1 MSRVV
6 AFLFRNWPLKLA
18 ALVLATMLY
27 AGLVLSQ
34 SVQELAAGV
43 TIDPVN
49 IPEDASLIANLPQ
62 VSQIRYVAAGDAG
75 ARASADS
82 FQATVDLAD
91 VDPEAG
97 ATYVPIDVESVDPRF
112 VVVGWE
118 PQGITIQL
126 DPLQTR
132 EDIPV
137 VVSQGASPDGL
148 EVRPALVTPDTVAI
162 RGPAS
167 VIERVIEV
175 RADIV
180 IEPNGLDIDR
190 EVELI
195 PVDAV
200 GDRVTP
206 VDVEPATAHIR
217 IEIFSDLQTRP
228 LPITPVLGGEP
239 APGYEI
245 ADIDVEPLIA
255 SVEGDADQLIGMSR
269 VDTAPVQIS
278 GATASVTVT
287 VPLAL
292 PDGVLP
298 IPGSESATVTVTIRP
313 IAATRAYEAAIA
325 LEGERAGLEYDLSTI
340 NARATLGG
348 SLSDLE
354 ALDAAT
360 FVLSANVAG
369 LGPGSHQV
377 TLTADLPVGLSLV
390 AVDPALVTVT
400 ITAAGASPGA
410 SPGTSP

>member
-34 SVQELAAGV
+34 SVQELPGGV
-43 TIDPVN
+43 QVEPIN
-49 IPEDASLIANLPQ
+49 IPSTASLIANLPQ
-62 VSQIRYVAAGDAG
+62 VSQIRYIAAGDAG

-82 FQATVDLAD
+82 FQATIDLGD

-97 ATYVPIDVESVDPRF
+97 PTYVPIDVESVDPRF
-112 VVVGWE
+112 VVVGFE
-118 PQGITIQL
+118 PQGITIEL
-126 DPLQTR
+126 DPIQTR

-137 VVSQGASPDGL
+137 VVSQGAAPAGL
-148 EVRPALVTPDTVAI
+148 EVRPALVTPDRVSI

-175 RADIV
+175 RADVV

-190 EVELI
+190 EIELI

-245 ADIDVEPLIA
+245 AGIDVNPLIA
-255 SVEGDADQLIGMSR
+255 SVEGDADQLIGMTR
-269 VDTAPVQIS
+269 VDTEPVQIS
-278 GATASVTVT
+278 GATADVTAIVG
-287 VPLAL
+287 LSL

-298 IPGSESATVTVTIRP
+298 IPGSETATVTVSIRP
-313 IAATRAYEAAIA
+313 IAATRAFEAGID
-325 LEGERAGLEYDLSTI
+325 LTGERTGFAYEVSALD
-340 NARATLGG
+340 ARATIGG
-348 SLSDLE
+348 PLAQLD

-360 FVLSANVAG
+360 FVLIADAG
-369 LGPGSHQV
+369 DLGIGTHEV
-377 TLTADLPVGLSLV
+377 TLTADLPAGLSLFT
-390 AVDPALVTVT
+390 VDPPAVTVT
-400 ITAAGASPGA
+400 VTQAAAPSPGA
-410 SPGTSP
+410 SP

>member
-34 SVQELAAGV
+34 SVQELAGGV

-62 VSQIRYVAAGDAG
+62 VSQIRYVSAGDAG

-82 FQATVDLAD
+82 FQATADLAD

-97 ATYVPIDVESVDPRF
+97 PTYVPIDVESLDPRF

-126 DPLQTR
+126 DPLRTR

-137 VVSQGASPDGL
+137 VVSQGAAPEGL
-148 EVRPALVTPDTVAI
+148 EVRPALVTPDSVSI

-167 VIERVIEV
+167 VIERVVEV
-175 RADIV
+175 RADVV

-228 LPITPVLGGEP
+228 LPITPVLGGDP

-278 GATASVTVT
+278 GATATVT
-287 VPLAL
+287 AIVPLAL
-292 PDGVLP
+292 PDGVLA
-298 IPGSESATVTVTIRP
+298 IPGSETATVTVTIRP
-313 IAATRAYEAAIA
+313 IAATRAYAAA
-325 LEGERAGLEYDLSTI
+325 VEVEGEGASLAYELSAI

-354 ALDAAT
+354 ALDAAA

-369 LGPGSHQV
+369 LGPGTHEV

-390 AVDPALVTVT
+390 AVDPPVVTVT
-400 ITAAGASPGA
+400 ITPAASPGASPGA
-410 SPGTSP
+410 SP

>member
-34 SVQELAAGV
+34 SVQELAGGV

-49 IPEDASLIANLPQ
+49 IPED
-62 VSQIRYVAAGDAG
+62 
-75 ARASADS
+75 
-82 FQATVDLAD
+82 
-91 VDPEAG
+91 E
-97 ATYVPIDVESVDPRF
+97 
-112 VVVGWE
+112 
-118 PQGITIQL
+118 
-126 DPLQTR
+126 
-132 EDIPV
+132 
-137 VVSQGASPDGL
+137 
-148 EVRPALVTPDTVAI
+148 TVAI

-167 VIERVIEV
+167 VIERVVEV

-228 LPITPVLGGEP
+228 LPITPVLGGDP

-255 SVEGDADQLIGMSR
+255 SVEGDADQLIGMAR

-278 GATASVTVT
+278 GATATVTAT

-292 PDGVLP
+292 PDGVLA
-298 IPGSESATVTVTIRP
+298 IPGSETATVTVTIRP
-313 IAATRAYEAAIA
+313 IAATRAYEAGIE
-325 LEGERAGLEYDLSTI
+325 LDGQRAGLAYDLSTI

-348 SLSDLE
+348 SLGDLE
-354 ALDAAT
+354 ALDAAA
-360 FVLSANVAG
+360 FVLSANVAS
-369 LGPGSHQV
+369 LGPGTHDV
-377 TLTADLPVGLSLV
+377 TLTADLPAGLSLV
-390 AVDPALVTVT
+390 TVDPAVITVT
-400 ITAAGASPGA
+400 ITAAAASPGASPGA
-410 SPGTSP
+410 SP